1 MRLRTIG
8 LISTLAIG
16 LLAVPLPAEAQQA
29 GKVPLIG
36 YVAPYGRGLRFLKE
50 GLAELGYTEGQNI
63 AIVLRS
69 ELWGFR
75 PERLPKLAAELVNLK
90 VDVIVVETSTAA
102 RIAKKATATIP
113 IVVVAGADLVRTG
126 LVARLARPGGNVTGF
141 TISDP
146 ELAGKRLELLKE
158 AFPTVSRVGVLW
170 NSDSVTGMP
179 IFRQI
184 EAAAQALGVEL
195 HSMEM
200 RVTKLSPGCSR
211 VWVGSSSCPDF
222 DKAFQAAIE
231 RRVDAFMVVASTFD
245 FPPQQAHIFEL
256 VTKTQLPA
264 IYNRSSLVWRG
275 GLMFYGP
282 SRNDLLRRAAT
293 YVDKILKGAKAANLP
308 VEQPTKFELI
318 INLKTAKLIG
328 VTIPPEVLFRA
339 DKVIK

>member
-1 MRLRTIG
+1 MIG
-8 LISTLAIG
+8 
-16 LLAVPLPAEAQQA
+16 
-29 GKVPLIG
+29 
-36 YVAPYGRGLRFLKE
+36 
-50 GLAELGYTEGQNI
+50 
-63 AIVLRS
+63 
-69 ELWGFR
+69 
-75 PERLPKLAAELVNLK
+75 
-90 VDVIVVETSTAA
+90 
-102 RIAKKATATIP
+102 
-113 IVVVAGADLVRTG
+113 
-126 LVARLARPGGNVTGF
+126 
-141 TISDP
+141 P

-184 EAAAQALGVEL
+184 EAAAQALGVEV

-200 RVTKLSPGCSR
+200 RVTKLSPECSKE
-211 VWVGSSSCPDF
+211 WLGSSCTDF
-222 DKAFQAAIE
+222 DRAFQAAIE
-231 RRVDAFMVVASTFD
+231 RRVVAFMVVASTFS
-245 FPPQQAHIFEL
+245 FPKQDHILEL

-264 IYNRSSLVWRG
+264 IYDRKRLVRKG
-275 GLMFYGP
+275 GLLFYGP

>member
-1 MRLRTIG
+1 M
-8 LISTLAIG
+8 
-16 LLAVPLPAEAQQA
+16 
-29 GKVPLIG
+29 
-36 YVAPYGRGLRFLKE
+36 KE

-63 AIVLRS
+63 AIVDRH
-69 ELWGFR
+69 GGHR
-75 PERLPKLAAELVNLK
+75 IERLTKVMPELVDFE

-102 RIAKKATATIP
+102 RIAKKVTATIP

-126 LVARLARPGGNVTGF
+126 LVASLARPGGNVTGF
-141 TISDP
+141 TTFDP

-170 NSDSVTGMP
+170 NSDSATGMP

-184 EAAAQALGVEL
+184 EAAAQRLGVEL

-200 RVTKLSPGCSR
+200 RVTKLSPGCSKPYI
-211 VWVGSSSCPDF
+211 GSSCTDF
-222 DKAFQAAIE
+222 DRAFQAAIE
-231 RRVDAFMVVASTFD
+231 RRVVAFMVVGSTFSL
-245 FPPQQAHIFEL
+245 PKRWHILEL

-264 IYNRSSLVWRG
+264 IYDRNSGVWRG

-293 YVDKILKGAKAANLP
+293 YVDKILKGANPANLP
-308 VEQPTKFELI
+308 VEQPKKFELI
-318 INLKTAKLIG
+318 INLKTAKQIG
-328 VTIPPEVLFRA
+328 VTIPPSILFRA

>member
-1 MRLRTIG
+1 MRLRTIA
-8 LISTLAIG
+8 LIGILVLG
-16 LLAVPLPAEAQQA
+16 LLAAPLPTEAQQT

-36 YVAPYGRGLRFLKE
+36 YVAPFGRGLRFLKE

-63 AIVLRS
+63 AIVHRS

-75 PERLPKLAAELVNLK
+75 PELLPKLAAELVNLK
-90 VDVIVVETSTAA
+90 VDVIVAQNVSGALA
-102 RIAKKATATIP
+102 AKKATATIP
-113 IVVVAGADLVRTG
+113 IVVVAGEDLVRTG
-126 LVARLARPGGNVTGF
+126 LVASLARPGGNVTGI
-141 TISDP
+141 TMSDP

-170 NSDSVTGMP
+170 NSDSTTGMP

-195 HSMEM
+195 HSMKM

-211 VWVGSSSCPDF
+211 VWVGSSCPDF

-231 RRVDAFMVVASTFD
+231 RRVDALMVVASTFG

>member
-1 MRLRTIG
+1 M
-8 LISTLAIG
+8 
-16 LLAVPLPAEAQQA
+16 E
-29 GKVPLIG
+29 
-36 YVAPYGRGLRFLKE
+36 E
-50 GLAELGYTEGQNI
+50 GLAELGYVDGQNI
-63 AIVLRS
+63 AIMYRAA
-69 ELWGFR
+69 FNR
-75 PERLPKLAAELVNLK
+75 PELLPKLAAELVNLK
-90 VDVIVVETSTAA
+90 VDVIVSGNSTAA
-102 RIAKKATATIP
+102 RAAKKATATIP
-113 IVVVAGADLVRTG
+113 IVVVAGEDLVMTG
-126 LVARLARPGGNVTGF
+126 LVASLARPGGNVTGF
-141 TISDP
+141 TTFDP

-170 NSDSVTGMP
+170 NSDSATGMP

-200 RVTKLSPGCSR
+200 RVTKLSPGCSKQE
-211 VWVGSSSCPDF
+211 WLGSSSCPDF
-222 DKAFQAAIE
+222 DKAFQAAVE
-231 RRVDAFMVVASTFD
+231 RRVGALMVVASTFA
-245 FPPQQAHIFEL
+245 FPPQQAHILEL

-264 IYNRSSLVWRG
+264 IYNRSSWVSTG

-318 INLKTAKLIG
+318 INLKTAKRIG

>member
-1 MRLRTIG
+1 MRLRPV
-8 LISTLAIG
+8 TLVVTFALG
-16 LLAVPLPAEAQQA
+16 LLAGPLPTEAQQA

-36 YVAPYGRGLRFLKE
+36 YLSAAGASGLRFLEE
-50 GLAELGYTEGQNI
+50 GLVELGYTEGQNI
-63 AIVLRS
+63 AIVLRMA
-69 ELWGFR
+69 GHR
-75 PERLPKLAAELVNLK
+75 PQLLPKLAAELVNLK
-90 VDVIVVETSTAA
+90 VDVIVSGTSTAA
-102 RIAKKATATIP
+102 RAAKKATATIP
-113 IVVVAGADLVRTG
+113 IVVVAGEDLVKTG
-126 LVARLARPGGNVTGF
+126 LVASLARPGGNVTGF
-141 TISDP
+141 TMSDP

-170 NSDSVTGMP
+170 NSDSATGMP
-179 IFRQI
+179 IFRRI

-211 VWVGSSSCPDF
+211 VWVDSFSCPDF

-231 RRVDAFMVVASTFD
+231 RRVVALMVVASTFV
-245 FPPQQAHIFEL
+245 FPPQQAHILEL
-256 VTKTQLPA
+256 VAKTQLPA
-264 IYNRSSLVWRG
+264 IYNRSSWGRTA

-318 INLKTAKLIG
+318 INLKTAKALG
-328 VTIPPEVLFRA
+328 LTIPPEMLFRA

>member
-1 MRLRTIG
+1 L
-8 LISTLAIG
+8 
-16 LLAVPLPAEAQQA
+16 E
-29 GKVPLIG
+29 
-36 YVAPYGRGLRFLKE
+36 E

-63 AIVLRS
+63 AIVYR
-69 ELWGFR
+69 GAARR
-75 PERLPKLAAELVNLK
+75 PELLPKLAAELVNLK
-90 VDVIVVETSTAA
+90 VDVIVSENSTAA
-102 RIAKKATATIP
+102 RAAKKATATIP
-113 IVVVAGADLVRTG
+113 IVVVAGEDLVKTG
-126 LVARLARPGGNVTGF
+126 LVASLARPGGNVTGL
-141 TISDP
+141 TMSDP

-170 NSDSVTGMP
+170 NSDSSTGMP
-179 IFRQI
+179 IFRRI
-184 EAAAQALGVEL
+184 EAAAQALGVKL

-222 DKAFQAAIE
+222 DRAFQAAIE
-231 RRVDAFMVVASTFD
+231 RRVDALMVVASTFV

-256 VTKTQLPA
+256 VTKTELPA
-264 IYNRSSLVWRG
+264 IYNRWSRG

-282 SRNDLLRRAAT
+282 SRNDLFRRAAT

-318 INLKTAKLIG
+318 INLKTARLIG

-339 DKVIK
+339 DKVFK